1 MKHLFFLIALICGS
15 FSYGQTTINWQGTT
29 ATKTMS
35 RGFMGADSGIINTPS
50 DTLNHA
56 VPIGM
61 ERFRSDFS
69 KYVFTGVYWKAVGN
83 STDTSHLS
91 NRINGNLKIS
101 DTAAMLL
108 GYAKTSAIPSVVGK
122 VNYTDTAA
130 MLLNY
135 AKSSAIPT
143 ITGKVNYTDTAAMLA
158 NYAKMSTIPSIV
170 GKVNYTDTATMLANY
185 AKTSAIPS
193 LIGKMSYTD
202 TAAMLLNYAKTS
214 AIPSITGKMN
224 YTDTAAMLLNYAK
237 SSAIPSTAG
246 KMNYTDTAAMLIN
259 YAKTSA
265 MPSIVGKVNFTDTA
279 AMLTNYLHKADTAAK
294 WVTNLYRKSG
304 TDSVFK
310 TIGGITSWAFKDST
324 GGGGSGWNTNGN
336 SGLNATA
343 NFIGTKD
350 AVDLVFKTNN
360 GEQGRITANGG
371 IAFGQAHTVNNASY
385 LFGGYGNTGTGWLST
400 LIGGRGS
407 NVSGQYGVG
416 MGSSISMMH
425 TGAFIAGD
433 FFDVAVMSTDKD
445 YQWKTRFRG
454 GYILSLDGTTH
465 DFDLGGSTHPSAA
478 LAINSTS
485 KGVLL
490 SKMTNA
496 QKGAIVS
503 PESGLEIYCTDCT
516 ATDGSTGVKQVYNGS
531 GWKNCW

>member
-15 FSYGQTTINWQGTT
+15 FSYGQTTINWQGTPI
-29 ATKTMS
+29 TKTMS
-35 RGFMGADSGIINTPS
+35 RGFMGADSGIVNTPS
-50 DTLNHA
+50 DTFNHA

-83 STDTSHLS
+83 STDTIHLS
-91 NRINGNLKIS
+91 NRINGSLKTS

-108 GYAKTSAIPSVVGK
+108 GYAKTSAIPSISGK

-135 AKSSAIPT
+135 AKSSAIPNVA
-143 ITGKVNYTDTAAMLA
+143 GKVNYTDTAAMLL
-158 NYAKMSTIPSIV
+158 NYAKISAIPSIS
-170 GKVNYTDTATMLANY
+170 GKVNYTDTAAMLLNY
-185 AKTSAIPS
+185 AKSNAIPNVA
-193 LIGKMSYTD
+193 GKVNYTD

-214 AIPSITGKMN
+214 AIPSISGKVN

-237 SSAIPSTAG
+237 SNAIPNVAG
-246 KMNYTDTAAMLIN
+246 KVNYTDTAAMLLN

-265 MPSIVGKVNFTDTA
+265 IPSLVGKMNYTDTA

-294 WVTNLYRKSG
+294 WVTNLYRKVG

-310 TIGGITSWAFKDST
+310 TIGGVNSWAFKDST
-324 GGGGSGWNTNGN
+324 GAGGGWNTNGN
-336 SGLNATA
+336 SGLSTAT

-360 GEQGRITANGG
+360 GEQGRISASGG
-371 IAFGQAHTVNNASY
+371 IALGQAHTINNASY
-385 LFGGYGNTGTGWLST
+385 LLGGYGNTGNGWLST
-400 LIGGRGS
+400 MLGGRGS

-416 MGSSISMMH
+416 LGCSISMAH
-425 TGAFIAGD
+425 TGSFVAGD

-465 DFDLGGSTHPSAA
+465 DFDLGGSTHTSAV

-490 SKMTNA
+490 CKMTNA

-503 PESGLEIYCTDCT
+503 PESALEIYCIDCT
-516 ATDGSTGVKQVYNGS
+516 AIDGSTGVKQVYNGS
-531 GWKNCW
+531 VWKNCW